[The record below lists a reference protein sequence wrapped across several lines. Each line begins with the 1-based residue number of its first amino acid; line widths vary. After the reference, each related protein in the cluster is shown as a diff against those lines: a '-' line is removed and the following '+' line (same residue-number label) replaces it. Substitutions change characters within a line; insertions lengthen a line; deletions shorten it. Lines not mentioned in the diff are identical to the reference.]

1 MKLYKYRDLSTSG
14 DAEFQRLSDILHRNA
29 FWCAR
34 PSTLNDPAEFHWD
47 CNYEPTG
54 ATIPLL
60 TKALIQFRNRDPIEA
75 HAMATAAVSNRRVE
89 VFAKPAFAE
98 MIERCRNE
106 MGLACFGTTY
116 DNPIMWQRYGGHGAG
131 VCIEV
136 EAPSEVLNKQLF
148 PVEYPPAKVLH
159 IDQLLAACVD
169 PSQAKTVHSV
179 ALLSKSPS
187 WAPESEVRFISRKQ
201 NVTVQISGSVVS
213 RIILGPN
220 LEHHTRLRIL
230 GVIES
235 RVLRWRREAVLR
247 GEDSW
252 SFGSRNRTSGYAQ
265 SLSFLHLLRA

>member
-1 MKLYKYRDLSTSG
+1 MKLYKYRDLSMPG
-14 DAEFQRLSDILHRNA
+14 DTEFQRLSDILHRNA

-34 PSTLNDPAEFHWD
+34 PSTLNDPAEFLWE
-47 CNYEPTG
+47 CNYKPTA

-75 HAMATAAVSNRRVE
+75 QAMAAAAVSNRRVE
-89 VFAKPAFAE
+89 VLAKPAFAD

-106 MGLACFGTTY
+106 MGLACFGTSC
-116 DNPIMWQRYGGHGAG
+116 DNAIMWQRYGGHGAG

-136 EAPSEVLNKQLF
+136 EAPPEQLNKHLF

-159 IDQLLAACVD
+159 IDQLLAACTD
-169 PSQAKTVHSV
+169 QSKAQTVYSV
-179 ALLSKSPS
+179 ALLSKVPS

-201 NVTVQISGSVVS
+201 NVSVQITGSVIS

-220 LEHHTRLRIL
+220 LEHNVRLRIL

-235 RVLRWRREAVLR
+235 LPYKLP
-247 GEDSW
+247 
-252 SFGSRNRTSGYAQ
+252 
-265 SLSFLHLLRA
+265 LSFDGA